1 MNLAAQIVTAPT
13 EEPITL
19 DEAKDHLRV
28 DGTDEDALI
37 MGLIKAA
44 RVQCELH
51 SRRRFVTQTW
61 ELGLECWPADAIVL
75 PGPPLQGVTWLK
87 YTDSAGVQATM
98 SSGDYVVDTLSEPG
112 RLLLG
117 YGKCWPMVTLQAG
130 PAIRVRYVAG
140 YGTPYVV
147 PETYKQAI
155 KLLVGHYYENR
166 EAVVLSPGLTAAQG
180 QVPMAVDAL
189 LMTDRGNW

>member
-1 MNLAAQIVTAPT
+1 LVTGPT

-61 ELGLECWPADAIVL
+61 ELGLACWPAEAIVL
-75 PGPPLQGVTWLK
+75 PGPPLQSVTWLK
-87 YTDSAGVQATM
+87 YTTSAGVQMTLA
-98 SSGDYVVDTLSEPG
+98 SGDYVVDTLSEPG
-112 RLLLG
+112 RVLLG
-117 YGKCWPMVTLQAG
+117 YGKCWPTVTLQPG

-140 YGTPYVV
+140 YGAPYVV

-155 KLLVGHYYENR
+155 RLLVGHYYENR
-166 EAVVLSPGLTAAQG
+166 EAVTVAAGVTATAL
-180 QVPMAVDAL
+180 PMAVDSL
-189 LMTDRGNW
+189 LMMDRGGW